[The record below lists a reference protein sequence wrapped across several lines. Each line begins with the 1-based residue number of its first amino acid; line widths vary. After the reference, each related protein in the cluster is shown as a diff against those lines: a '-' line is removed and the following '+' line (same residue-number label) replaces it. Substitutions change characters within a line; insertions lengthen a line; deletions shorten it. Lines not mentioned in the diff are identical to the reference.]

1 MSRLLTIQDKD
12 RERIE
17 HLMKDFHI
25 KKQIDV
31 VRAGLA
37 LLEKEASRA
46 ERTRRWQQAAKAVSE
61 NSKAINKE
69 FQQNTGLK
77 RIKDDYS

>member
-1 MSRLLTIQDKD
+1 MSKLLTIQDKD

-31 VRAGLA
+31 LRAGLD
-37 LLEKEASRA
+37 LLEKESIRMKKI
-46 ERTRRWQQAAKAVSE
+46 RRWKQAAKAVAE
-61 NSKAINKE
+61 NSKSVNKE
-69 FQQNTGLK
+69 FQKLSRLK
-77 RIKDDYS
+77 ENDHS